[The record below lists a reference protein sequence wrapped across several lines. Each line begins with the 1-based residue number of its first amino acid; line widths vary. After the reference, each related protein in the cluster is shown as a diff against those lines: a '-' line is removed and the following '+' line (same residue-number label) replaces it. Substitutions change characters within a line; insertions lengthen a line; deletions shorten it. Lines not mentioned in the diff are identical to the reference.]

1 MVFKN
6 YSEEDIIEIAK
17 NISSSIRDFYIR
29 RDKSDRE
36 QIAFEQEC
44 FDNDNFYGGQSNWD
58 DENREFN
65 DMMDDF
71 DAWGNID

>member
-1 MVFKN
+1 M
-6 YSEEDIIEIAK
+6 
-17 NISSSIRDFYIR
+17 
-29 RDKSDRE
+29 
-36 QIAFEQEC
+36 AFEQEC
-44 FDNDNFYGGQSNWD
+44 FDNENFYGGRSNWD